1 MTRVTQTNAETI
13 AEAAASRTLVL
24 MAALVAVAAVLG
36 AAITMLFDGVAWYEA
51 AAPCAAAGVI
61 FILQARWSLKKVSTD
76 PLSALRVTMAGVG
89 THFAVIVGGGV
100 ALILALDFNPVAV
113 LCSLLAAFAICQP
126 LSAAAI
132 RRRILALPSE
142 TSAGGATSNLTRTP
156 FAEASA

>member
-1 MTRVTQTNAETI
+1 
-13 AEAAASRTLVL
+13 
-24 MAALVAVAAVLG
+24 MAALVAVTAVLG

-51 AAPCAAAGVI
+51 ALPCAVAGLI

-89 THFAVIVGGGV
+89 IHFGVIVGGGV

-132 RRRILALPSE
+132 RRRILALP
-142 TSAGGATSNLTRTP
+142 TDASAGSATSNLTRTP